1 MPQRPELSQED
12 RQLIHQLLNNECTYR
27 MPAEVI
33 DEFIS
38 KGELMALRRGRT
50 VIAAGE
56 VDDNLY
62 LILDGIMRC
71 WYRNGRQEVTLS
83 FGLPGTIVQ
92 PMHCYYGGEP
102 SSENYAACCPTRL
115 LKIARSDFDSLVERN
130 HCFAQWNLRLAQCQL
145 YHYEIRRR
153 EIKGDAQERYAA
165 LVRHRPE
172 IIRNVSLRIIA
183 TYLGITPEYL
193 SALRAK
199 I

>member
-1 MPQRPELSQED
+1 MTELTPEYRRLA
-12 RQLIHQLLNNECTYR
+12 HQLLNKECSYR
-27 MPAEVI
+27 MPPEVI

-38 KGELMALRRGRT
+38 KGELLTLRRGQN

-62 LILDGIMRC
+62 LLLEGIMRC
-71 WYRNGRQEVTLS
+71 WYSDGRQEITLS
-83 FGLPGTIVQ
+83 FGLPGVIVQ
-92 PMHCYYGGEP
+92 PMHCYYGSEP
-102 SSENYAACCPTRL
+102 SSENYAACCPSTL
-115 LKIARSDFDSLVERN
+115 LKIARKDFDSLVESN

-153 EIKGDAQERYAA
+153 EIKGDAQARYVA
-165 LVRHRPE
+165 LMRHRPE

-193 SALRAK
+193 SAIRAK
-199 I
+199 V